1 MKASRASRTVMLL
14 ALTCGF
20 ALSQAYRTVA
30 TLMAPQLQTDFAA
43 SPQALGVFAGA
54 FHFAFGALQIFVGV
68 GIDLQ
73 GIRRT
78 VLATFPLAIAGSL
91 LAASAQRFELLVL
104 AQAMIGIGCAPTET
118 APPGGLFGDRP
129 RPGGEDAGGDARTDG
144 PGSDARDAGSDSR
157 DADSEE

>member
-78 VLATFPLAIAGSL
+78 VLPPFHSPSPAPCWPLQLNASSCWCL
-91 LAASAQRFELLVL
+91 LKR
-104 AQAMIGIGCAPTET
+104 
-118 APPGGLFGDRP
+118 
-129 RPGGEDAGGDARTDG
+129 
-144 PGSDARDAGSDSR
+144 
-157 DADSEE
+157 